1 MSEAAGHLS
10 AGDKIAMRCSYKCF
24 VVGLLIAVV
33 LQGLFAAATARAQ
46 SPDPLQLLR
55 RITELSKAG
64 RYAEAIPL
72 GQELVTEM
80 ERMVGNEHP
89 MAAMAIVTLADLH
102 RLQGQLDE
110 AEPMLR
116 RALTIY
122 EKAHGTVHP
131 TVAQVLASL
140 SYIAIDRAQ
149 YREAEQLLTRALAIR
164 DRELGNS
171 HPDTLMTLVS
181 IARVR
186 YREAR
191 YAEAEAL
198 FQRALAGFRQSLGA
212 EHAYVSVT
220 LNNLAVVYKEQGKLA
235 AAEAQLRESL
245 RIQEALF
252 GVESVAAATVA
263 NNLGELHVRQ
273 GRYAEA
279 EILYRRSLDS
289 MERALGPDHPDVA
302 NQLANLASLF
312 TYQGRASEAEGLLR
326 RALTITETA
335 FGPDHPD
342 IATRANNLAHAISAQ
357 QRLQEAEILYRRS
370 LAIREAHF
378 GADHPAVAIALDNL
392 GAILHQS
399 NRFAEAEPFA
409 RRSLSIRERSL
420 GPTHPLTGNSLN
432 NLASILDNVGQHEE
446 AGPLLHRAL
455 KVREAALGSAHPEV
469 AVTLH
474 NLASHHLDLH
484 QWDAALTAFKRA
496 SAIWITRRATGSVAS
511 EEGRQIEITNNADP
525 FLGLVVAAYH
535 AAEGSQTEAAL
546 RLRAEAFESAQWV
559 TGMGA
564 ASAIA
569 RMSVRMAAADGRLAE
584 LIRESQ
590 DLAEEVRA
598 ADRALIAAVSQ
609 PAQARNSAAEQVL
622 AAKSQASSMRLK
634 AIRDTLAEHFPDYAT
649 LTGTTPL
656 PLNDV
661 VKLLGSDEA
670 LVFFVPTRN
679 DTYLWAVTRSEIRWI
694 KIALGSRSLADHVKA
709 LRCGLDA
716 VGEWQGD
723 GSRRCLEL
731 LRSFALPGDGAGLPF
746 DLARAHELYRV
757 LFGQIADLVAAK
769 HILVVA
775 SGPLTTLP
783 FHALIVSEPA
793 AELLVEPVKYAQ
805 ADWLARHAAV
815 SVLPSVASLGT
826 LRRLPRQTQ
835 ASLAFI
841 GFGNPLLSGP
851 DGSDRRAWA
860 RQNCLGASSGG
871 GATASPRAIARPLL
885 AARRG
890 PLADVDELRQ
900 QAPLPETTDE
910 LCMVAQ
916 LLGASQTSVYLGE
929 RATER
934 VLKALSADGELK
946 RARVLHFATHGLLP
960 GEAEGIAQSRA
971 EPALILTPPLL
982 ASDED
987 DGLLTASEVAQLK
1000 IDADWVVMS
1009 ACNTAGGDKVDSEA
1023 LSGLARAFFYAGSR
1037 ALLVSHWYVDSQS
1050 AVALTSGA
1058 FAELKD
1064 NPTIGRAEA
1073 LRRSMLRLLDSGDR
1087 NAHPA
1092 NWAPFVVVGEG
1103 AASMPAA
1110 SRPLVVPSVTAPG
1123 SVKSLHRKA
1132 QKEVPSKQTGDADWR
1147 REVWRH

>member
-10 AGDKIAMRCSYKCF
+10 AWGKSAMRCSYKCF
-24 VVGLLIAVV
+24 VVHVLIVVV
-33 LQGLFAAATARAQ
+33 LQGLLAAVTARAQ
-46 SPDPLQLLR
+46 PADPLQLLR
-55 RITELSKAG
+55 RITELSRAG
-64 RYAEAIPL
+64 RYAEALPL
-72 GQELVTEM
+72 GRELVTET
-80 ERMVGNEHP
+80 ERMVGSEHP

-102 RLQGQLDE
+102 RLQGQLDA

-116 RALTIY
+116 RALVIY

-140 SYIAIDRAQ
+140 SYIAIDRAR
-149 YREAEQLLTRALAIR
+149 YREAEQLLTRVLAIR
-164 DRELGNS
+164 DSELGS
-171 HPDTLMTLVS
+171 HHPDTLLTLVS

-186 YREAR
+186 HREAR

-198 FQRALAGFRQSLGA
+198 FQNALAGLRKSLGT

-220 LNNLAVVYKEQGKLA
+220 LNNLAVVYKEQGKFA

-252 GVESVAAATVA
+252 GVQSVAAATVA

-289 MERALGPDHPDVA
+289 LERALGPDHPDVA
-302 NQLANLASLF
+302 NQLANLATLF

-335 FGPDHPD
+335 VGPDHPD
-342 IATRANNLAHAISAQ
+342 VAARANNLAHAISAQ
-357 QRLQEAEILYRRS
+357 HRVQEAEVLYRRS

-378 GADHPAVAIALDNL
+378 GPDHPAVAIALDNL
-392 GAILHQS
+392 GAILHQN
-399 NRFAEAEPFA
+399 NRFAEAEAFA

-420 GPTHPLTGNSLN
+420 GPTHPLMGNSLN
-432 NLASILDNVGQHEE
+432 NLASILDNLGRHEE
-446 AGPLLHRAL
+446 AGPLLQRAL
-455 KVREAALGSAHPEV
+455 EVREAVFGSAHPEV
-469 AVTLH
+469 AVSLH
-474 NLASHHLDLH
+474 NLASHYLDLQ
-484 QWDAALTAFKRA
+484 QWDAAFTAFKRA

-511 EEGRQIEITNNADP
+511 EEGREVEIRNNADP

-535 AAEGSQTEAAL
+535 AAAASQTEAAL

-569 RMSVRMAAADGRLAE
+569 RMSARLAAADGRLAE

-609 PAQARNSAAEQVL
+609 PAQARNSTSEQELVT
-622 AAKSQASSMRLK
+622 KSQAASMRLK
-634 AIRDTLAEHFPDYAT
+634 AIGDTLAEHFPEYAT
-649 LTGTTPL
+649 LAGTTPL

-661 VKLLGSDEA
+661 VKLLGGDEA

-679 DTYLWAVTRSEIRWI
+679 DTYLWAMTRSEIRWI
-694 KIALGSRSLADHVKA
+694 KIPLGSRSLADHVKA

-716 VGEWQGD
+716 VGEWQDD
-723 GSRRCLEL
+723 GGRRCLDL
-731 LRSFALPGDGAGLPF
+731 LRSFAVPGDGAGLSF
-746 DLARAHELYRV
+746 DLVRAHQLYRV
-757 LFGQIADLVAAK
+757 LFGQIADLVAGK
-769 HILVVA
+769 QILVVA
-775 SGPLTTLP
+775 SGPLATLP
-783 FHALIVSEPA
+783 FHVLLVSDPA
-793 AELLVEPVKYAQ
+793 AELRVEPVKYAQ

-826 LRRLPRQTQ
+826 LRRLRQQSQ

-851 DGSDRRAWA
+851 DGGDHRAWA
-860 RQNCLGASSGG
+860 KQNCLGASSS
-871 GATASPRAIARPLL
+871 GAAASPRAIARPLL

-890 PLADVDELRQ
+890 PLADVAELRHQ
-900 QAPLPETTDE
+900 VPLPETTDE

-971 EPALILTPPLL
+971 EPALILTPPLR
-982 ASDED
+982 ASEED

-1009 ACNTAGGDKVDSEA
+1009 ACNTAGGDKVDTEA

-1050 AVALTSGA
+1050 AVALTSGT

-1064 NPTIGRAEA
+1064 NPAIGRAEA
-1073 LRRSMLRLLDSGDR
+1073 LRRSMLRLMESGDR

-1110 SRPLVVPSVTAPG
+1110 SRPLVAPSATVPG
-1123 SVKSLHRKA
+1123 SVKSLPRKA
-1132 QKEVPSKQTGDADWR
+1132 QKDVRGKQTGDVDWR
-1147 REVWRH
+1147 QEVWRH